1 MANEINL
8 TISLPSKTYLSK
20 KVSGVMIPAVRADIT
35 ILPNRAPSVFML
47 EYGVLQILTKS
58 GQPEE
63 RYYVKSG
70 AVQVADDNCQVMAQY
85 LLPYDKI
92 STAEAKKRLDEAV
105 EEEDKIFYQMIYD
118 YQRGIRRHYLRTLNV
133 FGDRSSMYKTH
144 EENVVEIKD
153 SLEELKKKLPK
164 K

>member
-8 TISLPSKTYLSK
+8 TISLPSKVYLSK
-20 KVSGVMIPAVRADIT
+20 KVPGVMIPAVRSDIT

-47 EYGVLQILTKS
+47 EYGVLQLLNRA

-70 AVQVADDNCQVMAQY
+70 AVQVADDNCEIMAQY
-85 LLPYDKI
+85 LLPFDKI
-92 STAEAKKRLDEAV
+92 STAEAKTRLEAAV

-133 FGDRSSMYKTH
+133 FGDKSSMYKSQ

-153 SLEELKKKLPK
+153 SLEKLRNKSSKK
-164 K
+164 